1 MPPARYVVPV
11 ASLGPNLKTVSGELV
26 FSAGILQLTSGQ
38 DAIRQ
43 AAECRLRTFRN
54 EWFLDGSIGVPW
66 FERIFGRKAAA
77 APVRSVLREELMA
90 IPGVVEVPIL
100 DVAFDPADRSL
111 AISFV
116 LQTAAGEVAGSVSA

>member
-1 MPPARYVVPV
+1 MVPV
-11 ASLGPNLKTVSGELV
+11 ASLGPNLKTIGGELV

-66 FERIFGRKAAA
+66 FERIFGKKVAE
-77 APVRSVLREELMA
+77 APVRAVLREELLA
-90 IPGVVEVPIL
+90 IPGVTEVPTL
-100 DVAFDPADRSL
+100 DLTFDPAARSL
-111 AISFV
+111 AITFV